1 MSPGSEGMIVPDPDP
16 YALNLNQ
23 DSEFWPNLDPNPRVI
38 FINFEICKKK
48 VLVSEW

>member
-38 FINFEICKKK
+38 FINFEICKKSFS
-48 VLVSEW
+48 L